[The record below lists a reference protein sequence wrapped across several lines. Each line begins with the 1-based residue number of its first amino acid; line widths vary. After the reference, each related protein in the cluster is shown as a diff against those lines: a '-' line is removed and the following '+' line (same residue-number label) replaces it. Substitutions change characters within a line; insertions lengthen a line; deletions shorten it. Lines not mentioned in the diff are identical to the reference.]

1 MSSNTQLLL
10 LAFGAVVALIVLIA
24 RFKLHPFVALISV
37 SLALGITAG
46 MPIGTVVKAFQD
58 GVGGVLGFVAIVVA
72 LGTMLGKQMAE
83 SGGATRIATTLIALF
98 GEKRVHWAIMFV
110 AFIVGIPVFFQVGF
124 VLLVPLVFTI
134 ARRTGLSL
142 VKIGIP
148 LVAGLSVV
156 HGMVPPHPAAM
167 LAAQAYHADVGRTIA
182 YALLVGLPTAA
193 LAGPIFASWI
203 APRIVLPAENPI
215 AAQFTEGVPRA
226 MPGFGI
232 SLFTVLL
239 PVILM
244 LCASAADIALDAA
257 SPLRAG
263 LDFVGGPIV
272 ALLVAL
278 LFSLWSLGYRQ
289 HFTADQILKFANDCL
304 GPTAT
309 ILLVIGAGGGFNR
322 VLLESGVGKAIA
334 DVALG
339 SHASPLLLAWIV
351 AALIRVATGSATVAM
366 TTSAGIVAPIAA
378 ATPGA
383 SPELLVLAT
392 GAGSLVL
399 SHVNDSGF
407 WLIKEFFNMT
417 VPQTLK
423 TWTIAETIIG
433 VAGLGFTLLL
443 SLVVSGCGPS
453 GQRELSAEG
462 WIDVTAT
469 LDPAKT
475 PVYQGDAPMKFDF
488 LKDMR
493 RGDGFTLSVYS
504 MGAHSG
510 THIDAPMHFVANG
523 APIDQVAL
531 DPLIGPARVID
542 IPDSVQAIDA
552 AELNRHDWKGVKRV
566 LFRTRS
572 TLRGWM
578 DSAQFHRDFAYI
590 APDAAQLLADAGV
603 VLVGVD
609 YISAEQFGAPAPRT
623 HQILLGRGIPIVE
636 GLDLRPVKAG
646 DYDLI
651 VLPLKVRG
659 HEGAPARAI
668 LRKKPGNERS
678 SGASYIK
685 PQFHVIA
692 FYTAKEDLAH
702 ISFVREAE
710 RWFPAMAAKYN
721 FSFDTTTSWRN
732 LNADFLSRYQV
743 VVFLDTRPE
752 DPAQRAALQA
762 YMEHGGAWMG
772 FHFAGFALTPSVYPA
787 NWDWYHN
794 SFIGAGSY
802 VSNTWRPTSAIL
814 RVEDRTHPATAHL
827 PETFTSSPSEWYRWE
842 KDLRQNP
849 DIDILLSIDS
859 TSFPLGTG
867 PKPHE
872 IWHSGYYPVVW
883 TNKKYKM
890 IYLNMGHNDMDY
902 EHKYDTTNR
911 TLSFTLNNPIQD
923 RLIIDGLLWLG
934 GATGAH

>member
-1 MSSNTQLLL
+1 MSPNTQLLL
-10 LAFGAVVALIVLIA
+10 LALGAVAVLIVLIA
-24 RFKLHPFVALISV
+24 RFKLHPFIALITV
-37 SLALGITAG
+37 SLALGIVAG
-46 MPIGTVVKAFQD
+46 MPFGGVVKALQD
-58 GVGGVLGFVAIVVA
+58 GVGTVLGFIAIVVA
-72 LGTMLGKQMAE
+72 LGTMLGKMMAE
-83 SGGATRIATTLIALF
+83 SGGATRIATTLIAVF

-124 VLLVPLVFTI
+124 VLLIPLVFTI
-134 ARRTGLSL
+134 ARRSGLSL

-167 LAAQAYHADVGRTIA
+167 LAVVAYKADIGRTIA
-182 YALLVGLPTAA
+182 YAILVGLPTAA

-203 APRIVLPAENPI
+203 APRIQLPAENPV
-215 AAQFTEGVPRA
+215 AAQFTGGRGGTGGMVPHDT
-226 MPGFGI
+226 PGFGI

-244 LCASAADIALDAA
+244 LCASAADVALD
-257 SPLRAG
+257 SGTTLRAA

-272 ALLVAL
+272 ALLLAL
-278 LFSLWSLGYRQ
+278 LFSFWSLGYRQ
-289 HFTADQILKFANDCL
+289 HFTRDQILKFANDCL
-304 GPTAT
+304 APTAT

-322 VLLESGVGKAIA
+322 VLVESGVGQAIA

-339 SHASPLLLAWIV
+339 SHASPLLLAWTV

-378 ATPGA
+378 VTSGTH
-383 SPELLVLAT
+383 PELLVLAT

-417 VPQTLK
+417 VQQTLK
-423 TWTIAETIIG
+423 TWTVAETIIG

-443 SLVVSGCGPS
+443 SLVVGCAPPDRGV
-453 GQRELSAEG
+453 RELSGG

-469 LDPAKT
+469 LDPART
-475 PVYQGDAPMKFDF
+475 PVYEGDAPMKFEF

-493 RGDGFTLSVYS
+493 KGDKLTLSVYS

-510 THIDAPMHFVANG
+510 THLDAPMHFVAGG

-531 DPLIGPARVID
+531 EPLIGSARVIE
-542 IPDSVQAIDA
+542 IPDSVQAIDTT
-552 AELNRHDWKGVKRV
+552 ELNRHDWRGTKRV

-578 DSAQFHRDFAYI
+578 DSAFHKDFAYI

-623 HQILLGRGIPIVE
+623 HQILLGKGIPIVE
-636 GLDLRPVKAG
+636 GLDLGPVQAG

-668 LRKKPGNERS
+668 
-678 SGASYIK
+678 
-685 PQFHVIA
+685 
-692 FYTAKEDLAH
+692 
-702 ISFVREAE
+702 VR
-710 RWFPAMAAKYN
+710 R
-721 FSFDTTTSWRN
+721 
-732 LNADFLSRYQV
+732 
-743 VVFLDTRPE
+743 
-752 DPAQRAALQA
+752 
-762 YMEHGGAWMG
+762 
-772 FHFAGFALTPSVYPA
+772 
-787 NWDWYHN
+787 
-794 SFIGAGSY
+794 
-802 VSNTWRPTSAIL
+802 
-814 RVEDRTHPATAHL
+814 RT
-827 PETFTSSPSEWYRWE
+827 
-842 KDLRQNP
+842 
-849 DIDILLSIDS
+849 
-859 TSFPLGTG
+859 
-867 PKPHE
+867 
-872 IWHSGYYPVVW
+872 
-883 TNKKYKM
+883 
-890 IYLNMGHNDMDY
+890 
-902 EHKYDTTNR
+902 
-911 TLSFTLNNPIQD
+911 
-923 RLIIDGLLWLG
+923 
-934 GATGAH
+934 

>member
-1 MSSNTQLLL
+1 MSPNTQLLL

-24 RFKLHPFVALISV
+24 RFKLHPFVALIAV
-37 SLALGITAG
+37 SLGLGTAAG
-46 MPIGTVVKAFQD
+46 MPFVSVVKAFQD
-58 GVGGVLGFVAIVVA
+58 GVGGVLGFIAIVVA
-72 LGTMLGKQMAE
+72 LGTMLGKMMAE
-83 SGGATRIATTLIALF
+83 SGGATRIATTLISLF

-124 VLLVPLVFTI
+124 VLLIPLVFTI
-134 ARRTGLSL
+134 ARRSGLSL

-167 LAAQAYHADVGRTIA
+167 LAVGAYRADVGRTIA

-203 APRIVLPAENPI
+203 APRIALPADSPI
-215 AAQFTEGVPRA
+215 AAQLAGGGGGGGGVPRD

-232 SLFTVLL
+232 TLFTVLL
-239 PVILM
+239 PVMLM
-244 LCASAADIALDAA
+244 LCATTADVALDTA
-257 SPLRAG
+257 STLRTA
-263 LDFVGGPIV
+263 LDFVGSPIV

-278 LFSLWSLGYRQ
+278 LFSFWSLGYRQ
-289 HFTADQILKFANDCL
+289 HFTRDQILKFANDCL
-304 GPTAT
+304 GPTAA

-339 SHASPLLLAWIV
+339 SHASPLLLAWTV

-366 TTSAGIVAPIAA
+366 TTAAGIVAPIAL
-378 ATPGA
+378 ATPGT
-383 SPELLVLAT
+383 PLELLVLAT

-423 TWTIAETIIG
+423 TWTVAETIIG

-443 SLVVSGCGPS
+443 SLVVGCAPRERGAS
-453 GQRELSAEG
+453 ELSAQG

-475 PVYQGDAPMKFDF
+475 PVYEGDAPMKFDF

-493 RGDGFTLSVYS
+493 KGDILTLSVYS

-523 APIDQVAL
+523 APIDQVGL
-531 DPLIGPARVID
+531 DPLIGAARVID
-542 IPDSVQAIDA
+542 IPDSVRAIDSG
-552 AELNRHDWKGVKRV
+552 ELNRHDWRGAKRV

-578 DSAQFHRDFAYI
+578 DSAEFHRDFAYI

-603 VLVGVD
+603 LLVGVD
-609 YISAEQFGAPAPRT
+609 YISAEQFGAAAPRT

-636 GLDLRPVKAG
+636 GLDLRPVQAG
-646 DYDLI
+646 DYNVI

-659 HEGAPARAI
+659 HEAAPARAI
-668 LRKKPGNERS
+668 LRKRTGN
-678 SGASYIK
+678 
-685 PQFHVIA
+685 
-692 FYTAKEDLAH
+692 
-702 ISFVREAE
+702 
-710 RWFPAMAAKYN
+710 
-721 FSFDTTTSWRN
+721 
-732 LNADFLSRYQV
+732 
-743 VVFLDTRPE
+743 
-752 DPAQRAALQA
+752 
-762 YMEHGGAWMG
+762 
-772 FHFAGFALTPSVYPA
+772 
-787 NWDWYHN
+787 
-794 SFIGAGSY
+794 
-802 VSNTWRPTSAIL
+802 
-814 RVEDRTHPATAHL
+814 
-827 PETFTSSPSEWYRWE
+827 
-842 KDLRQNP
+842 
-849 DIDILLSIDS
+849 
-859 TSFPLGTG
+859 
-867 PKPHE
+867 
-872 IWHSGYYPVVW
+872 
-883 TNKKYKM
+883 
-890 IYLNMGHNDMDY
+890 
-902 EHKYDTTNR
+902 
-911 TLSFTLNNPIQD
+911 
-923 RLIIDGLLWLG
+923 
-934 GATGAH
+934 

>member
-10 LAFGAVVALIVLIA
+10 LAFSAVVALIVLIA
-24 RFKLHPFVALISV
+24 RFKLHPFVALIAV
-37 SLALGITAG
+37 SLALGIAAG
-46 MPIGTVVKAFQD
+46 MPFAGVVKAFQD
-58 GVGGVLGFVAIVVA
+58 GVGAVLGFIAIVVA
-72 LGTMLGKQMAE
+72 LGTMLGKMMAE
-83 SGGATRIATTLIALF
+83 SGAAARIANTLIARF
-98 GEKRVHWAIMFV
+98 GENQVHWAIMFV
-110 AFIVGIPVFFQVGF
+110 GFIVGIPVFFQVGF
-124 VLLVPLVFTI
+124 VLLIPLVFTI
-134 ARRTGLSL
+134 ARRSGLSL

-156 HGMVPPHPAAM
+156 HGMMPPHPAAM
-167 LAAQAYHADVGRTIA
+167 LAVVAYKADIGRTIA
-182 YALLVGLPTAA
+182 YAIVVGLPTAA

-203 APRIVLPAENPI
+203 APRIHLPAENPV
-215 AAQFTEGVPRA
+215 AAQFAGGTSGTRDL
-226 MPGFGI
+226 PGFGI
-232 SLFTVLL
+232 SVFTVLL

-244 LCASAADIALDAA
+244 LCASAADVALDPANTV
-257 SPLRAG
+257 RG
-263 LDFVGGPIV
+263 TLDFVGSPIV
-272 ALLVAL
+272 SLLLAL
-278 LFSLWSLGYRQ
+278 LFSFWSLGYRQ
-289 HFTADQILKFANDCL
+289 HFSRDQILKFANDCL
-304 GPTAT
+304 APTAT
-309 ILLVIGAGGGFNR
+309 ILVVIGAGGGFNR

-339 SHASPLLLAWIV
+339 SHASPLLLAWTV

-366 TTSAGIVAPIAA
+366 TTAAGIVAPIAA
-378 ATPGA
+378 ATPGTNV
-383 SPELLVLAT
+383 ELLVLAT

-417 VPQTLK
+417 VQQTLK
-423 TWTIAETIIG
+423 TWTVAETIIG

-443 SLVVSGCGPS
+443 SLIVGCAPRDQGT
-453 GQRELSAEG
+453 RDLSAAG

-469 LDPAKT
+469 LDPART
-475 PVYQGDAPMKFDF
+475 PVYEGDAPLKFEF

-493 RGDGFTLSVYS
+493 KGDKLTLSVYS

-510 THIDAPMHFVANG
+510 THIDAPMHFVAGG
-523 APIDQVAL
+523 APIDRVAL
-531 DPLIGPARVID
+531 EPLIGAARVID

-552 AELNRHDWKGVKRV
+552 AELNRHDWRGAKRV

-572 TLRGWM
+572 TLRAWM
-578 DSAQFHRDFAYI
+578 DSAFHKDFAYI

-609 YISAEQFGAPAPRT
+609 YISAEQFGAAAPRT

-636 GLDLRPVKAG
+636 GLDLRPVQAG

-668 LRKKPGNERS
+668 VRKRTGPKFS
-678 SGASYIK
+678 
-685 PQFHVIA
+685 VIG
-692 FYTAKEDLAH
+692 FFTGKEDPAH
-702 ISFVREAE
+702 ISFLHEAE
-710 RWFPAMAAKYN
+710 RWFPEMAAKYG
-721 FSFDTTTSWRN
+721 FRFDTTSNWDN
-732 LNADFLSRYQV
+732 LNADLLSAYQV

-752 DPAQRAALQA
+752 KPAQRAAFQA

-772 FHFAGFALTPSVYPA
+772 FHFAGFALTPSAYPA

-794 SFIGAGSY
+794 TFLGSGSY
-802 VSNTWRPTSAIL
+802 VSNTWRPTSAVL
-814 RVEDRTHPATAHL
+814 RVEDGTHPATRHL
-827 PETFTSSPSEWYRWE
+827 PATFQSSPSEWYRWE

-849 DIDILLSIDS
+849 DIDILLAIDS

-867 PKPHE
+867 PKAHE

-883 TNKKYKM
+883 TNKNFKM
-890 IYLNMGHNDMDY
+890 IYLNMGHNDIDY
-902 EHKYDTTNR
+902 EHKYDATNR
-911 TLSFTLNNPIQD
+911 TLSYTLHNTVQD
-923 RLIIDGLLWLG
+923 QLIIDGLLWLG
-934 GATGAH
+934 DRR